1 MERNF
6 FALPYCSKFYYYE
19 VAVANRI
26 RNSLSDD
33 PSDFNV
39 DQDT

>member
-1 MERNF
+1 MECNF
-6 FALPYCSKFYYYE
+6 FLCHIVPSVTIAE
-19 VAVANRI
+19 VFVANRI

-39 DQDT
+39 DLS

>member
-1 MERNF
+1 MECNF
-6 FALPYCSKFYYYE
+6 LYFCYIVPSFTIAE
-19 VAVANRI
+19 VDVANRI

-39 DQDT
+39 DT